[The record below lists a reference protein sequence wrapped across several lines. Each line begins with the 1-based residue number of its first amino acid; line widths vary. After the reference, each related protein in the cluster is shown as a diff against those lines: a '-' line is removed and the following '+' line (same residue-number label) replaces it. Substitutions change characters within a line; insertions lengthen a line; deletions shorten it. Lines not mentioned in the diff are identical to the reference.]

1 LKGATLSIMTLEL
14 TSLATLYETL
24 SKIYGASKTAV
35 GWVARI
41 GDWAATKPSADDAK
55 TIRAYVKRLDER
67 RVLYVPLHAE
77 RANLVVWSLREVKNA
92 TEETKAKLEHAG
104 LDAALG
110 GIVDHLRKFLDTWS
124 DEPFVGRGD
133 DRDPRNIAFLVAL
146 GELRVKVI
154 AHLELIKMI
163 DPKVQIGNII
173 RPAATE

>member
-1 LKGATLSIMTLEL
+1 MALEL
-14 TSLATLYETL
+14 TSLAALYETL
-24 SKIYGASKTAV
+24 SKIYGVGKTAV
-35 GWVARI
+35 GWVAKLR
-41 GDWAATKPSADDAK
+41 DWAAMKPLADDTK

-67 RVLYVPLHAE
+67 RVFYVPLHAE
-77 RANLVVWSLREVKNA
+77 RANFVVGSLREVKNI
-92 TEETKAKLEHAG
+92 TEEAEGNLEHPG

-110 GIVDHLRKFLDTWS
+110 GIVDHLRKFLDTWG

-163 DPKVQIGNII
+163 DLKVQIANII
-173 RPAATE
+173 RPAAAE